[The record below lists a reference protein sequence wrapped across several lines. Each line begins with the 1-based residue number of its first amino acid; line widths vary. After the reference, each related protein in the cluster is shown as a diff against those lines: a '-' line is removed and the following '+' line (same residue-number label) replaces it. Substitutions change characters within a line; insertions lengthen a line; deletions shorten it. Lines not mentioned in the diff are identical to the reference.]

1 MATDDRSVLR
11 DRTGRFQPGTA
22 TPNPGGRPRV
32 PDELRAIFEAASTEA
47 ARKLAEL
54 VHDDDPRVALVASNA
69 ILDRV
74 LGKPAQQVNASA
86 ASHDLGRIHLEALQ
100 EIQARGRRALEL
112 KPDDPEQAN

>member
-1 MATDDRSVLR
+1 MPNDRPVNR
-11 DRTGRFQPGTA
+11 DRYGRLLPGTA

-74 LGKPAQQVNASA
+74 LGRPAQQINADIKTGSISDAHLA
-86 ASHDLGRIHLEALQ
+86 ALKDIQERRDRMLQ
-100 EIQARGRRALEL
+100 IDAEPT
-112 KPDDPEQAN
+112 KN

>member
-22 TPNPGGRPRV
+22 TPNPGGRPKV
-32 PDELRAIFEAASTEA
+32 PDELRAIFEAASPEA

-74 LGKPAQQVNASA
+74 LGRPAQQINADIKTGSISDAHLA
-86 ASHDLGRIHLEALQ
+86 ALKDIQERRDRMLQ
-100 EIQARGRRALEL
+100 IDAEPT
-112 KPDDPEQAN
+112 KN